1 MSRRLREI
9 LRVTLLSALGWGLC
23 GCSSLSQPASA
34 SFASVVIAGATEEE
48 IREETVRVFTAEG
61 WKDGH
66 GADGELVFE
75 REGSK
80 FDHLAYGSPVLDLP
94 VLNRVRAGVVPLAD
108 GTHRLQ
114 CQAYI
119 VRDRGGLNMDDEI
132 RLRKPRA
139 GPYQTLLDK
148 VAAYF
153 IGKERK

>member
-23 GCSSLSQPASA
+23 GCSSLSQPRSA
-34 SFASVVIAGATEEE
+34 SFASVVISGGNVERISEQTA
-48 IREETVRVFTAEG
+48 RVFTAEG
-61 WKDGH
+61 WQDGH
-66 GADGELVFE
+66 DAEGRMVFE
-75 REGSK
+75 REGSSY
-80 FDHLAYGSPVLDLP
+80 DHLAYGSPVLDLP
-94 VLNRVRAGVVPLAD
+94 VLNRVRAEVVPLAD

-114 CQAYI
+114 CQAYV

-139 GPYQTLLDK
+139 GPYQALLDK

-153 IGKERK
+153 IGQERK